1 MCTVTVHRSADRL
14 LVTMN
19 RDEAR
24 DRAPEVPPAIHHNDV
39 DWLAPSDSARG
50 GTWIGVN
57 NRGVVACLLNGYVEG
72 DNFLREKNTESKSRG
87 AIIPW
92 LMTLGGAH
100 DIRDAA
106 ITNFDPHR
114 FMTFSLIV
122 VQHDSLDA
130 YLWRG
135 GGDLLHESHQGEW
148 TFFSSSSWKTDEVIA
163 WRRRAFDDWR
173 EGGGAAIGALPSLH
187 LLRPEGKH
195 EWSPLMD
202 RERTCTRSITQIELS
217 GLRREAVMRY
227 WRRDALDA
235 GVGPVIVTL
244 PLHRAYGGLK
254 HV

>member
-1 MCTVTVHRSADRL
+1 MCTVTVHRSSDRL

-24 DRAPEVPPAIHHNDV
+24 DRAPELPPAIHHNEV

-57 NRGVVACLLNGYVEG
+57 DRGVVACLLNGYVEG
-72 DNFLREKNTESKSRG
+72 DSFLREKNTENRSRG

-92 LMTLGGAH
+92 LMALGGAH

-106 ITNFDPHR
+106 MTNFDAHR
-114 FMTFSLIV
+114 FMSFSLIV
-122 VQHDSLDA
+122 TDSQSLDA
-130 YLWRG
+130 YHWKG
-135 GGDLLHESHQGEW
+135 GGELLSSSQQDHWS
-148 TFFSSSSWKTDEVIA
+148 FFSSSSWKTEEVIA

-173 EGGGAAIGALPSLH
+173 ANGCVTVGALPSVHVLH
-187 LLRPEGKH
+187 PDGKR

-202 RERTCTRSITQIELS
+202 RERTCTRSITQIEVTPS
-217 GLRREAVMRY
+217 HGEAVMRY

-235 GVGPVIVTL
+235 GAPPLITTL
-244 PLHRAYGGLK
+244 PLRDKDRVPTHG
-254 HV
+254 

>member
-39 DWLAPSDSARG
+39 NWLAPSDSARG

-57 NRGVVACLLNGYVEG
+57 DRGVVACLLNGYVEG
-72 DNFLREKNTESKSRG
+72 DSVIREKNTEGKSRG

-92 LMTLGGAH
+92 LMTLGHAH

-106 ITNFDPHR
+106 MTNFDPHR
-114 FMTFSLIV
+114 FMSFSLIV

-130 YLWRG
+130 YHWRG
-135 GGDLLHESHQGEW
+135 GGELHHESHQGEW

-173 EGGGAAIGALPSLH
+173 NGGHATTGALPSLH
-187 LLRPEGKH
+187 VLHPDGKH

-202 RERTCTRSITQIELS
+202 RERTCTRSITQIDIAPP
-217 GLRREAVMRY
+217 RIEAIMRY
-227 WRRDALDA
+227 WRRDTLDA
-235 GVGPVIVTL
+235 GDQPVVSTL
-244 PLHRAYGGLK
+244 PLRNACNDSVHG
-254 HV
+254 